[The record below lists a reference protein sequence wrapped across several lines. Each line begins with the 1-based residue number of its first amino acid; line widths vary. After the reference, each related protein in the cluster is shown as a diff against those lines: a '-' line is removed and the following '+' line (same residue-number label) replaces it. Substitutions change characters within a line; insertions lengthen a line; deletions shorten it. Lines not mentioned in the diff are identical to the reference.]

1 MKKGLG
7 KLNIKLRVWSMENNK
22 IQEYVK
28 QISGTEPLFVGYIV
42 YGLFRT
48 ELAFYILMLL
58 LSFTILD
65 LTIELGMYVKKNKTI
80 RGALSGFKWFC
91 LAVSLTS
98 FCVGLLTPAGVLYN

>member
-1 MKKGLG
+1 
-7 KLNIKLRVWSMENNK
+7 MENNK

-42 YGLFRT
+42 YGLFRI

-65 LTIELGMYVKKNKTI
+65 LTIESGMYVKKNKTI